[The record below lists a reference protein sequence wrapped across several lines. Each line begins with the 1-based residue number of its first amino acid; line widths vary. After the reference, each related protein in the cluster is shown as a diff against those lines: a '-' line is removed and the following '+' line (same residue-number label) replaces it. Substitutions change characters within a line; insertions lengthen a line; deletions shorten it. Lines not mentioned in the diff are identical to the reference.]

1 MAAAG
6 GSEKTVAAPE
16 PAQVSTEER
25 LAEWLHA
32 NRKAVGIGA
41 GAVALAVLVTWF
53 MASAAARK
61 ENFARTQL
69 EQAWGAADAGNTPL
83 AASELQKVVDNY
95 AGTDAALEARLS
107 LNETRLTAGQ
117 SQLAADDLANLVAS
131 KPAREF
137 LVQANMLL
145 GAANEN
151 LGKGAEAAAA
161 YEAAAEAADMDY
173 RKAEALLGAARG
185 YRAAGQD
192 DKAVAALRTI
202 LEKYPETS
210 AYAVAEVRLG
220 EIRKG
225 S

>member
-6 GSEKTVAAPE
+6 GSEKTVAAPQ
-16 PAQVSTEER
+16 PAPVSTEER
-25 LAEWLHA
+25 LATWLHT

-41 GAVALAVLVTWF
+41 GAVGLVVLVTWF

-61 ENFARTQL
+61 ENFARVQL

-131 KPAREF
+131 KPASEF
-137 LVQANMLL
+137 LVQAYMLL

-161 YEAAAEAADMDY
+161 YEAAAKNADMDY

-185 YRAAGQD
+185 YRSAGQNE
-192 DKAVAALRTI
+192 KAIAALKTI
-202 LEKYPETS
+202 VEKYPETS
-210 AYAVAEVRLG
+210 AYPVAEVRLG